1 MKEITEK
8 RKCIAEQAVYGDLQ
22 LLETVECTDYDY
34 ITIVRVNDY
43 LQPEIVSG
51 GDNYECGDEFDLYG
65 SFKPILRPMSLL
77 TKEITHNCYNHN
89 KPFIPI
95 VDFLEKNNKPRKFE
109 IQGGVIKCTNAR
121 HAVNDYEIDN
131 GYLYTFIKVE
141 NDFITPVISDF
152 QNQFIDYMNM
162 LHFDWRGLI
171 ENGESVSTEEVGDVY
186 DVKQ

>member
-1 MKEITEK
+1 MKEITNKE
-8 RKCIAEQAVYGDLQ
+8 RSIVEQAVYGDLKGMREGKVYNIICMYPN
-22 LLETVECTDYDY
+22 LLILPTDNNFYDS
-34 ITIVRVNDY
+34 T
-43 LQPEIVSG
+43 
-51 GDNYECGDEFDLYG
+51 EFG
-65 SFKPILRPMSLL
+65 IIKPIFRPMSLL
-77 TKEITHNCYNHN
+77 TKEITHNGYNHN

-171 ENGESVSTEEVGDVY
+171 NQGEALNTEKVGDFY
-186 DVKQ
+186 K